1 MRRLIINADDFGMTV
16 GVNRAIAEAH
26 RTGLVTSA
34 TVMSNEAAT
43 EDAIAI
49 ASQFP
54 SLKTGCHVVLV
65 DGRPVSDPHLVP
77 TLIGSHNGDGA
88 KFRAGI
94 AQLAVASMMGQVRED
109 EMRNEASAQIG
120 RLRSRGLL
128 LSHIDCH
135 MHSHILPRVL
145 GAVLQAAQDHEVK
158 AVRNPFEP
166 IWSVA
171 ATHKPSSFR
180 SWNRSAQITVLR
192 ALHSQF
198 RNAVHQHAMQ
208 TTDGTIG
215 IAVTGLLN
223 HESLTRLVEAM
234 PEGTWELVT
243 HPGYNDRDLMEA
255 STELKQ
261 SRAIELELLIS
272 SDTLDLLRKHEIE
285 LISYSDV

>member
-1 MRRLIINADDFGMTV
+1 MRRLIINADDFGMTL

-26 RTGLVTSA
+26 RAGLVSSA
-34 TVMSNEAAT
+34 TIMSNEAAT

-54 SLKTGCHVVLV
+54 SLKTGCHITLV
-65 DGRPVSDPHLVP
+65 DGRPLSEPQRVP
-77 TLIGSHNGDGA
+77 TLIGSLNGSGA

-145 GAVLQAAQDHEVK
+145 RAVLQAAQDHKVK

-166 IWSVA
+166 VWSVA
-171 ATHKPSSFR
+171 ATHKSSSFR
-180 SWNRSAQITVLR
+180 SWNRSAQITALR

-198 RNAVHQHAMQ
+198 RNAVHQHGMQ

-215 IAVTGLLN
+215 IAVTGLLDR
-223 HESLTRLVEAM
+223 ELLGRLVDAM
-234 PEGTWELVT
+234 HEGTWELVT

-261 SRAIELELLIS
+261 SRAIELELLTS
-272 SDTLDLLRKHEIE
+272 LNALDLLRKREIE
-285 LISYSDV
+285 LISYSDL